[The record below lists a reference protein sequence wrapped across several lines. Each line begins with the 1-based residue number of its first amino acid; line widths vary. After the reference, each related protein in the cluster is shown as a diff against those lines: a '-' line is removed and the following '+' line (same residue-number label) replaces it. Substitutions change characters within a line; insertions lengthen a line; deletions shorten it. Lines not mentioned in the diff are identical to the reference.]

1 MTEGREGAVLRHVTK
16 NRKGF
21 TLIELLVSVL
31 VLSIGLMAMLDGLA
45 NYIRINIDNQMRNEA
60 MRIAES
66 TLETL
71 RNSRFDDV
79 QTHTVVITS
88 PEIRKV
94 RNFDVSYVVTWTVN
108 DIKASSVATAT
119 TVGVQVSVT
128 WVHRDIA
135 HRHDAASIISTDA

>member
-1 MTEGREGAVLRHVTK
+1 MPRRAIR

-21 TLIELLVSVL
+21 TLIELLVSML

-45 NYIRINIDNQMRNEA
+45 NYIRINMENQMRNEA

-71 RNSRFDDV
+71 RNARFSDV
-79 QTHTVVITS
+79 QTHAVVITS
-88 PEIRKV
+88 PEVRRV
-94 RNFDVSYVVTWTVN
+94 RNVGVSYTVTWTVN
-108 DIKASSVATAT
+108 NVAATGVTTPTSVA
-119 TVGVQVSVT
+119 VQVSVT
-128 WVHRDIA
+128 WNHRNIA

>member
-1 MTEGREGAVLRHVTK
+1 MPRRAIR

-21 TLIELLVSVL
+21 TLIELLVSML

-45 NYIRINIDNQMRNEA
+45 NYIRINMENQMRNEA

-71 RNSRFDDV
+71 RNARFSDV
-79 QTHTVVITS
+79 QTHAVVITS
-88 PEIRKV
+88 PEVRRV
-94 RNFDVSYVVTWTVN
+94 RNVGVSYTVTWTVN
-108 DIKASSVATAT
+108 NVAATGVTTPTSVA
-119 TVGVQVSVT
+119 VQVSVT
-128 WVHRDIA
+128 WNRRNIA

>member
-1 MTEGREGAVLRHVTK
+1 MLRHVTK

-21 TLIELLVSVL
+21 TLIELLVAML

-71 RNSRFDDV
+71 RNSGFSDV
-79 QTHTVVITS
+79 QNHVVVITS
-88 PEIRKV
+88 PEVRRV
-94 RNFDVSYVVTWTVN
+94 RNIDVSYTVTWTVN
-108 DIKASSVATAT
+108 NIAATGVTTPT
-119 TVGVQVSVT
+119 TVAVQVSVT
-128 WVHRDIA
+128 WNHRNVA